1 MIAQILVKGLLMA
14 AYGVVLLISGGLAG
28 LLVVLGVGWG
38 ILASP
43 VETTV
48 FLGIVGLPPL
58 ALLMG
63 LVWVP
68 RQPMLAGAIVVG
80 ATLLSVGLAAVKG
93 FGLVEDTMI
102 VAAIWLPTGLLG
114 LTTMLLAWGK
124 RSGGSH
130 QFAPTKPLP

>member
-1 MIAQILVKGLLMA
+1 MITNLLVKGLLMA
-14 AYGVVLLISGGLAG
+14 AYGVVLLISGGLAA

-48 FLGIVGLPPL
+48 FLGIIGLPPL

-68 RQPMLAGAIVVG
+68 KRPLLAGAILVG

-102 VAAIWLPTGLLG
+102 VAATWLPTGLLG
-114 LTTMLLAWGK
+114 LTTMLLALGK
-124 RSGGSH
+124 GLGGSH
-130 QFAPTKPLP
+130 QIAPTKPLP